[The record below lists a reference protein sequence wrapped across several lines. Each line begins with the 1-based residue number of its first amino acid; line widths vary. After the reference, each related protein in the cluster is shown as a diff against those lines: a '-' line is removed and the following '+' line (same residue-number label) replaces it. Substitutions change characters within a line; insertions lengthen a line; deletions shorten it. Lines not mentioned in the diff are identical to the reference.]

1 MKPLPLVPPLHK
13 VERGIGGEVRRLIMA
28 KKESDLNLEPGNR
41 IKIRRALLS
50 VSDKTNLLELTKVLS
65 KLGVEIVSTGGTRA
79 ELKKAGIKSISISSF
94 TGFPEILGGR
104 VKTLHP
110 KVFGGI
116 LARRDDE
123 EQKKEVTEQDIN
135 YIDLVV
141 VNLYPFGRVISRDD
155 VKKED
160 AIENVDIGGP
170 SMLRAAAKN
179 HESVAVVVNPERYGE
194 IIQELEENDGSLSL
208 ETRLSLAAEVFRHT
222 AHYDSMIANFF
233 RGILPAKEAEFPQY
247 VSVGWEKAQGLRY
260 GENPHQKAAFYKDT
274 GFKGP
279 SIARCEILSGKELS
293 YNNIIDLNAALSMLE
308 DFQEKPFAVVLKH
321 TNPCGAACGDTLDKA
336 FEDGLACDPLSAFGC
351 IIALNQVV
359 DMATAQKIHD
369 TFFVECVLAP
379 GYQPQ
384 AFELLK
390 KKKNRR
396 FLACPDLLNFR
407 KSTNNVVNVI
417 KGGALLQTPDHHE
430 MKESDLKVVT
440 QVAPTPEQVKSLLF
454 AWKMVK
460 HVKSNAILLA
470 QGEKT
475 VGIGAGQMSRVD
487 SSIIAA
493 RKAGDKAKGSVL
505 ASDAFFPMR
514 DGVDA
519 AADAGV
525 VAIIEPGGSK
535 GDPEVIKA
543 ANEHKI
549 AMVFT
554 GIRHFRHS

>member
-1 MKPLPLVPPLHK
+1 MA
-13 VERGIGGEVRRLIMA
+13 ER
-28 KKESDLNLEPGNR
+28 ESGL

-50 VSDKTNLLELTKVLS
+50 VSDKTNLIDLARVLT
-65 KLGVEIVSTGGTRA
+65 KLGVEIVSTGGTQA
-79 ELKKAGIKSISISSF
+79 KLKEAGIKSVSISSF

-123 EQKKEVTEQDIN
+123 KQKKEVTEQDIN

-141 VNLYPFGRVISRDD
+141 VNLYPFGKVISQKE
-155 VKKED
+155 VKQQE
-160 AIENVDIGGP
+160 AIENIDIGGP

-179 HESVAVVVNPERYGE
+179 HNYVAVVVNPQRYGA
-194 IIQELEENDGSLSL
+194 IIQELEENNGALSYQ
-208 ETRLSLAAEVFRHT
+208 TRQSLASEVFQHT
-222 AHYDSMIANFF
+222 AYYDTMIANYF
-233 RGILPAKEAEFPQY
+233 RGLLPPKEDVFPEHI
-247 VSVGWEKAQGLRY
+247 SLGWEKAQSLRY
-260 GENPHQKAAFYKDT
+260 GENPHQKAAFYKNPV
-274 GFKGP
+274 FKGP
-279 SIARCEILSGKELS
+279 AISRCEMLSGKELS
-293 YNNIIDLNAALSMLE
+293 YNNIVDLDAALTMVE
-308 DFQEKPFAVVLKH
+308 DFQDRPFVVILKH
-321 TNPCGAACGDTLDKA
+321 TNPCGAAYADTLAKA
-336 FEDGLACDPLSAFGC
+336 YEDALACDPVSAFGC
-351 IIALNQVV
+351 IIGLNQVV
-359 DMATAQKIHD
+359 DTETAKKIHE

-379 GYQPQ
+379 GYEPE

-396 FLACPDLLNFR
+396 FLSCPDLLDFL
-407 KSTNNVVNVI
+407 KSETPLINVI
-417 KGGALLQTPDHHE
+417 KGGALMQTPDHHE
-430 MKESDLKVVT
+430 LKQSDLKVVT
-440 QVAPTPEQVKSLLF
+440 EVAPTPEQIKSLLF

-470 QGEKT
+470 RDEKT

-493 RKAGDKAKGSVL
+493 RKAGDRAKGAVL

-519 AADAGV
+519 AAQAGV
-525 VAIIEPGGSK
+525 KAIIQPGGSK
-535 GDPEVIKA
+535 GDQEVIKA

>member
-1 MKPLPLVPPLHK
+1 
-13 VERGIGGEVRRLIMA
+13 MA
-28 KKESDLNLEPGNR
+28 KGDSGR
-41 IKIRRALLS
+41 IKIRRAVLS
-50 VSDKTNLLELTKVLS
+50 VSDKTNLLELAGVLS
-65 KLGVEIVSTGGTRA
+65 RLGVEIVSTGGTQA
-79 ELKKAGIKSISISSF
+79 ELKKAGIKSVSISSF
-94 TGFPEILGGR
+94 TSFPEILGGR

-116 LARRDDE
+116 LALRGDE
-123 EQKKEVTEQDIN
+123 EQKKEVTEQDIH
-135 YIDLVV
+135 YIDMVV
-141 VNLYPFGRVISRDD
+141 VNLYPFGKVISKEH
-155 VKKED
+155 VKKEE
-160 AIENVDIGGP
+160 AIENIDIGGP

-179 HESVAVVVNPERYGE
+179 QESVAVLVNPQRYGE
-194 IIQELEENDGSLSL
+194 IIQELEANDGSLCL
-208 ETRLSLAAEVFRHT
+208 DTRMSLAAEVFQHT
-222 AHYDSMIANFF
+222 AHYDSMIAGYF
-233 RGILPAKEAEFPQY
+233 RGILPAKDGEFPEY
-247 VSVGWEKAQGLRY
+247 MSVGWEKAQGLRY
-260 GENPHQKAAFYKDT
+260 GENPHQQAAFYKDT

-321 TNPCGAACGDTLDKA
+321 TNPCGAASGDTLVKA
-336 FEDGLACDPLSAFGC
+336 YEDALACDPLSAFGC
-351 IIALNQVV
+351 IIGLNQVV
-359 DMATAQKIHD
+359 DMATAEKIHK

-379 GYQPQ
+379 GYQPE
-384 AFELLK
+384 AIELLK

-396 FLACPDLLNFR
+396 FLACPDLLNFQ
-407 KSTNNVVNVI
+407 KSTKNLVNVI

-440 QVAPTPEQVKSLLF
+440 EVAPTPDQMKSLLF

-519 AADAGV
+519 AAEAGV
-525 VAIIEPGGSK
+525 VAIIQPGGSK
-535 GDPEVIKA
+535 GDPDVIKA

>member
-13 VERGIGGEVRRLIMA
+13 VERGIGGEVRRLTME
-28 KKESDLNLEPGNR
+28 KKDSGR
-41 IKIRRALLS
+41 VKIRRALLS
-50 VSDKTNLLELTKVLS
+50 VSDKTDLLKLAGVLS
-65 KLGVEIVSTGGTRA
+65 QLGVEIISTGGTRA

-116 LARRDDE
+116 LAIRDDE
-123 EQKKEVTEQDIN
+123 EQKKEVTEQDIH
-135 YIDLVV
+135 YIDMVV
-141 VNLYPFGRVISRDD
+141 VNLYPFGKVISQED
-155 VKKED
+155 VRKEE
-160 AIENVDIGGP
+160 AIENIDIGGP
-170 SMLRAAAKN
+170 SMLRAAAKG

-194 IIQELEENDGSLSL
+194 IIRELEANDGSLCL
-208 ETRLSLAAEVFRHT
+208 ETRLNLAAEVFQHT

-233 RGILPAKEAEFPQY
+233 RGILPPNEGEFPQY
-247 VSVGWEKAQGLRY
+247 VSLGWEKAQGLRY
-260 GENPHQKAAFYKDT
+260 GENPHQQAAFYRDT

-321 TNPCGAACGDTLDKA
+321 TNPCGAACGDTLDRA
-336 FEDGLACDPLSAFGC
+336 YEDALACDPLSAFGC

-379 GYQPQ
+379 GYQPE

-407 KSTNNVVNVI
+407 KSTSNVVNVI
-417 KGGALLQTPDHHE
+417 KGGALLQTPDQHE

-440 QVAPTPEQVKSLLF
+440 QVAPTAEQIKSLLF

-493 RKAGDKAKGSVL
+493 RKAGDKAKGAVL

-519 AADAGV
+519 AAKAGV
-525 VAIIEPGGSK
+525 VAIIQPGGSK
-535 GDPEVIKA
+535 GDQEVIQA

-554 GIRHFRHS
+554 GIRHFRHG